1 MIIINDDPM
10 KDHNITDDNIIY
22 DITTDKSMKNN
33 DVLKYIVSH
42 DGELPQGTEVRA
54 YLKRY
59 NGKSLRD
66 IKPYS
71 LKENTDYEVYGTY
84 I

>member
-42 DGELPQGTEVRA
+42 DGELPQGTMFPFFFL
-54 YLKRY
+54 YLLS
-59 NGKSLRD
+59 NLF
-66 IKPYS
+66 IK
-71 LKENTDYEVYGTY
+71 
-84 I
+84 